1 MFRRFFRRLF
11 SQSAIP
17 PFEPPKSGIPKIPLP
32 PEETTV
38 EIPKI
43 RVVFMGTPLLSATI
57 FEALLQKNY
66 NVVGVVTKPD
76 RPTGRKQELAES
88 PVKQVAL
95 KNNIPFLQPE
105 KIDQVA
111 IESIRTWKPD
121 LIIVVAYGKILP
133 PALLDM
139 PGFGCVNFHPSL
151 LPKWRGASPIQN
163 ALLSGETETGVTLM
177 LLDRGMDTGDILA
190 QVTVPIAP
198 ADTTPTLTDK
208 LVTKGIELLLTT
220 LPLWIERRIT
230 PKKQDETKVTLC
242 QMIERSDGHII
253 WTDDAESIYNR
264 YRALSPWPG
273 VYTYWK
279 KKDDLLRLKLI
290 KLSYQKQNPQ
300 IASPLATVFEIG
312 DKVGVQT
319 MTGIIFLEEVQ
330 LEGKTPLPIHDFLLG
345 NEGFIG
351 SSLE

>member
-1 MFRRFFRRLF
+1 MFRRFFRHLF
-11 SQSAIP
+11 SKSAIP
-17 PFEPPKSGIPKIPLP
+17 PYQP
-32 PEETTV
+32 PEADAPKNPYLETEKNI

-43 RVVFMGTPLLSATI
+43 RVVFMGTPTLSATI
-57 FEALLQKNY
+57 LEALLEKKY
-66 NVVGVVTKPD
+66 NIVGIVTKTDKPA
-76 RPTGRKQELAES
+76 GRKQELIES
-88 PVKQVAL
+88 PVKTVAL
-95 KNNIPFLQPE
+95 KNNLPLLQPE
-105 KIDQVA
+105 KIDQDA
-111 IESIRTWKPD
+111 IEHIRTWKPD
-121 LIIVVAYGKILP
+121 LIIVAAYGKILP
-133 PALLDM
+133 EALLDI

-177 LLDRGMDTGDILA
+177 LLDKGMDTGDILA
-190 QVTVPIAP
+190 QITVPIEST
-198 ADTTPTLTDK
+198 DTTPTLTDK
-208 LVTKGIELLLTT
+208 LVRKGVELILTT

-290 KLSYQKQNPQ
+290 TVSYQKQSPQ
-300 IASPLATVFEIG
+300 ITNPLATVFEIG
-312 DKVGVQT
+312 EKVGVQT
-319 MTGIIFLEEVQ
+319 TSGIIFLEEVQ
-330 LEGKTPLPIHDFLLG
+330 LEGKTPLPIQEFLLG

-351 SSLE
+351 SNLE